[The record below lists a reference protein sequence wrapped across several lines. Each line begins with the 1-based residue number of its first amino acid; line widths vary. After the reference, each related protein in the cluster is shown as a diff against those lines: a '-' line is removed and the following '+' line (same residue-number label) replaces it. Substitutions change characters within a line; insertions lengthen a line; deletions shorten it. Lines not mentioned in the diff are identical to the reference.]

1 MSHATNLFM
10 WGYQTPFRVGLEIRA
25 KGVFEKLGAEVE
37 PKVLLIGLRRPG
49 LGPGHPVCVEP
60 ADGEWSV
67 NLFEGLSDA
76 VEAAIPK
83 HPLQRMFYGDELSMR
98 EKPTRIRQST
108 IADEIKHRLEDE
120 DRRLGQRSF
129 CSQAYP
135 VGDYDVVCVLQL
147 PERLFAQYPA
157 VELSWQGEQ
166 YETNLVFAC
175 TRQLLEEGRR
185 ALFVPDPGRW
195 DTDTMRTAEEI
206 IRVAASN
213 FMRSS
218 FLPGRFC
225 TTDLFEH
232 INRLSQLRYE
242 GSTGVGRIVLAA
254 ADDPNVEYVLRLK
267 EPVALSQTR
276 WARKLLQMATGE
288 AALIAEYGDIAGLGR
303 VSDVSAPPFSIE
315 FLDNHQW
322 DLRRGDQ
329 ILMRCRFGEA
339 RLPQEPIG
347 RERFVDNMR
356 GVFAKI
362 DEPSIARFL
371 KVLDLLTQLR
381 RGSSVVIA
389 EDAAEEAAR
398 LSNQGTVI
406 APVPLSKELLE
417 RATAIDGTILAD
429 PKGVCHA
436 IGVILDGQAVDESTP
451 SRGARYNSA
460 LRYIAAGSVP
470 RMAFVISED
479 RTLDVVPL
487 LRPRVDRTR
496 IEAAVTAIGTATLEN
511 YHKPRAF
518 LDDHRFYL
526 NEEQCRIVN
535 EALDRIENEPRELG
549 RIVIVTERFI
559 PHPAMNA
566 SYLKSNL
573 RAVS

>member
-1 MSHATNLFM
+1 MSHFINLFM
-10 WGYQTPFRVGLEIRA
+10 WSYQTHFRIALEIRA
-25 KGVFEKLGAEVE
+25 KGVFEKLGAETE
-37 PKVLLIGLRRPG
+37 PKVFLVGLRRPG

-60 ADGEWSV
+60 EDGEWSV
-67 NLFEGLSDA
+67 TLFEGLSNT

-83 HPLQRMFYGDELSMR
+83 HPLQKMFYGDELSMR
-98 EKPTRIRQST
+98 EKPTRIRQLT
-108 IADEIKHRLEDE
+108 IADEVKRRLEDE

-129 CSQAYP
+129 CSEAYP

-147 PERLFAQYPA
+147 PERLFAQFPA
-157 VELSWQGEQ
+157 IELTWQGEQ

-175 TRQLLEEGRR
+175 IRQLLDEGRR
-185 ALFVPDPGRW
+185 ALVMPDPGRSNVE
-195 DTDTMRTAEEI
+195 TMRTAEEI
-206 IRVAASN
+206 IRVAASY

-232 INRLSQLRYE
+232 LNRLSQSRYE
-242 GSTGVGRIVLAA
+242 GSTAVGRIVLAA
-254 ADDPNVEYVLRLK
+254 TDDPNVEYVLRLK
-267 EPVALSQTR
+267 EPVALAQTR

-288 AALIAEYGDIAGLGR
+288 TALIAEYGEISGLGR
-303 VSDVSAPPFSIE
+303 VSDVSAPPFSIN
-315 FLDNHQW
+315 FFDHHQW

-329 ILMRCRFGEA
+329 VLMRCRFGEA

-356 GVFAKI
+356 RVFAGI

-381 RGSSVVIA
+381 HGSSMVIA
-389 EDAAEEAAR
+389 HDADDEAAR

-406 APVPLSKELLE
+406 APVPLSRELLE

-429 PKGVCHA
+429 PQGVCHA

-460 LRYIAAGSVP
+460 LRYVAAGSVP

-479 RTLDVVPL
+479 RTLDIVPL
-487 LRPRVDRTR
+487 LRQRIERAR
-496 IEAAVTAIGTATLEN
+496 IEAAVTMIGTATLEN

-518 LDDHRFYL
+518 LNDHRFYL
-526 NEEQCRIVN
+526 NEEQCRVVN
-535 EALDRIENEPRELG
+535 EALDRIESEPREVG
-549 RIVIVTERFI
+549 RIVIVTERFS
-559 PHPAMNA
+559 PHPAMND
-566 SYLKSNL
+566 SYLKP
-573 RAVS
+573 